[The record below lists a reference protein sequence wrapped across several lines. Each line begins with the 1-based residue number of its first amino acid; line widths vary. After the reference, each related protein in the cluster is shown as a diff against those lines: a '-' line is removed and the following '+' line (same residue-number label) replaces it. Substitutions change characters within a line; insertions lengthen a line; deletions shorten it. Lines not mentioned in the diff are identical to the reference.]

1 MLSIEEI
8 ENNRNNKKNDENNN
22 IIFFK
27 CVFFSLLFYILKS
40 KGFEK
45 ILDSL
50 KKKIIFLKI
59 ISNNLIQI
67 MLFGFIYFII
77 EYYIK

>member
-8 ENNRNNKKNDENNN
+8 EKKKENKKNNENNN
-22 IIFFK
+22 LIFFK

-40 KGFEK
+40 EGFEK
-45 ILDSL
+45 ILYSL
-50 KKKIIFLKI
+50 KKKLIFLKI

-67 MLFGFIYFII
+67 VLFGFIYFII